1 MLGESNMEDNI
12 VFFPKLKD
20 RIINLGKKALEEKNF
35 SKALMLCNQLKEM
48 NEHNSQTELAAV
60 ACLLEGNRAREAK
73 ERCEDLVFGPFESD
87 EAIEVYIS
95 ILFQLKEYEELQKN
109 IKRLLTQ
116 KRIDENQMDK
126 FQAMLSLSK
135 KVISDR
141 EGIKGEVLNLH
152 KIVENSEPIDKQ
164 LELIN
169 ELRSLD
175 CNLVIDQISE
185 ILKSTKANPLIQSFI
200 LFILQEQ
207 SIDKDFELNKVNQRM
222 IWNTSVSVDEHK
234 IFVDAILKK
243 LSDVLESEDPSA
255 YEIAKTHFQ
264 HFITIYFPFIPIPA
278 DINTWAACFYCIVQ
292 QFFDRSVDEEE
303 LKDLFNVEY
312 FPVKSAIALV
322 KRFEDEG
329 YFNIK

>member
-1 MLGESNMEDNI
+1 MENNI

-48 NEHNSQTELAAV
+48 NEQNSQTELAAV
-60 ACLLEGNRAREAK
+60 ACLLEGNRTKEAR
-73 ERCEDLVFGPFESD
+73 ERCEELVFGPFESD

-95 ILFQLKEYEELQKN
+95 ILFQLKEYEELQKS
-109 IKRLLTQ
+109 IKKLLTQ

-135 KVISDR
+135 KVISER
-141 EGIKGEVLNLH
+141 EGIKGEILDLHIVL
-152 KIVENSEPIDKQ
+152 ENSEPIEKQ

-169 ELRSLD
+169 ELRVID
-175 CNLVIDQISE
+175 CNLVLDQIHE
-185 ILKSTKANPLIQSFI
+185 ILKSSKANPLIQSFI

-207 SIDKDFELNKVNQRM
+207 SIEKDFELNKVNQRM
-222 IWNTSVSVDEHK
+222 VWNTSVSVNEHK
-234 IFVDAILKK
+234 TFVDAILKK

-255 YEIAKTHFQ
+255 FEIAKAHFQ
-264 HFITIYFPFIPIPA
+264 HFMTIYFPFIPIPA
-278 DINTWAACFYCIVQ
+278 EVNTWAACFYCIVQ
-292 QFFDRSVDEEE
+292 QYFDRMIDEDEI
-303 LKDLFNVEY
+303 KDLFNVEH

-322 KRFEDEG
+322 KRFEEEG
-329 YFNIK
+329 YFNIKG